1 MVILSKFHKWVG
13 QSNALFPP
21 YSIRKFLCPKIVCGW
36 IRCLLGLQMEFLRSA
51 LEGSFWLSTY
61 GEDYISAFS
70 QQVQKIVMVPWKT
83 LSLRTSLDLQL
94 SYMMKKQ
101 LVVLTVSSQKANP
114 IKKRNQLWVKI
125 FSLFLPVS
133 SLHAILFSCV
143 KRES

>member
-1 MVILSKFHKWVG
+1 
-13 QSNALFPP
+13 
-21 YSIRKFLCPKIVCGW
+21 
-36 IRCLLGLQMEFLRSA
+36 MEFLRSA

-125 FSLFLPVS
+125 FSLFLPVVRCFIFACNS
-133 SLHAILFSCV
+133 VFLCD
-143 KRES
+143 KRAREMVFWYQNCSDLLWEEIVWNSRLKAENLQKIWDH

>member
-1 MVILSKFHKWVG
+1 MLKLARQSWRGLDCSKFFTLRCQIKDYG
-13 QSNALFPP
+13 QINE
-21 YSIRKFLCPKIVCGW
+21 YGG
-36 IRCLLGLQMEFLRSA
+36 LGLQMEFLRSA
-51 LEGSFWLSTY
+51 LVGSFWLSTY